1 MSRFLIAAL
10 REEEKKKT
18 RIKKQR
24 KKATTDDS
32 AKYDF
37 EKNERFCAKTRE
49 TRERKICKRK
59 RTREEFV
66 YFSFEN
72 ALRKTKS
79 SGMCMDF
86 YIKFINVKTR

>member
-1 MSRFLIAAL
+1 MIPPNMIL
-10 REEEKKKT
+10 RRT
-18 RIKKQR
+18 SDFVR
-24 KKATTDDS
+24 K
-32 AKYDF
+32 
-37 EKNERFCAKTRE
+37 
-49 TRERKICKRK
+49 RERRESVKFVKERGQGRK
-59 RTREEFV
+59 FV